1 MRRIFQKIKS
11 FAIEHKQILIF
22 MGITFLISTTFF
34 LLQPWIM
41 KEIRASPG
49 LSGIY
54 DSINSQIQHRS
65 LVWLFV
71 ATFIGSIFIFSL
83 PVELVF
89 VYYVITG
96 ANVFL
101 SIIVATAGTISA
113 RCLNFFIG
121 SKFRHLTSHLKEKD
135 ENFKRKFHKTQTSL
149 IFFGNFL
156 PAFPV
161 EHFAVFVGTTHYNFK
176 KFLVYE
182 AAGKLLKFI
191 IIAVFLKFLLMNL
204 DLLSVSFYDL
214 TKNVMAWILGLL
226 I

>member
-1 MRRIFQKIKS
+1 MCLMKRIKQFL
-11 FAIEHKQILIF
+11 IEHKQILIF
-22 MGITFLISTTFF
+22 MGITFLISTLFF

-41 KEIRASPG
+41 KEIRANPG
-49 LSGIY
+49 LLSIY

-65 LVWLFV
+65 LIWLF
-71 ATFIGSIFIFSL
+71 AASFIGSIFIFSM

-89 VYYVITG
+89 VYYVVSG
-96 ANVFL
+96 ANMFL
-101 SIIVATAGTISA
+101 SVIVATAGTISA

-121 SKFRHLTSHLKEKD
+121 SKFRHLTTHLREKD
-135 ENFKRKFHKTQTSL
+135 DNFKKKFNKTQTSL
-149 IFFGNFL
+149 IFFGNFI

-182 AAGKLLKFI
+182 IAGKLLKLM

-204 DLLSVSFYDL
+204 NLLNISFYDL
-214 TKNVMAWILGLL
+214 TKNFMAWILDLL